1 MAKKP
6 KLSVKQRRQVQNNRQ
21 KRLNKHETDISD
33 TNLGEQT
40 NGRVIGRFGKHA
52 NVENM
57 ETREVHKCHIRR
69 TVESVVC
76 GDHVLFRPSLT
87 EDDRDRGI
95 IEAVE
100 DRKSTLT
107 RPDYYDGVKPVA
119 ANIDQILVVSSIV
132 PALST
137 HIIDRYLVAC
147 EAVSIPAIIIINKIE
162 LLDELQLN
170 ELKQNM
176 QLYVDIGYPVIY
188 TSCQTTQGVQTLA
201 AELSDK
207 VSVFVGQSG
216 VGKSSLVNQ
225 LLPNAEEQ
233 VGDVSV
239 SSGLGQH
246 TTTASKLLKFKDG
259 GDLIDSPGV
268 REFGLWHIP
277 NEEIT
282 KGFVEFNEFLGGC
295 KFTDC
300 KHKKDPGCLIRQAVD
315 EGRIVRS
322 RYDSYHKIIESN
334 QENRPSFSKT

>member
-6 KLSVKQRRQVQNNRQ
+6 KLSVKQRRQVQHNRQ
-21 KRLNKHETDISD
+21 KRLNKNEPEVND
-33 TNLGEQT
+33 TNLGDQIS
-40 NGRVIGRFGKHA
+40 GRVIGRFGKHA
-52 NVENM
+52 NVEDMN
-57 ETREVHKCHIRR
+57 TREVHKCHIRR

-76 GDHVLFRPSLT
+76 GDHVLFRPSLSQD
-87 EDDRDRGI
+87 ERDRGI

-100 DRKSTLT
+100 DRKTTLT

-147 EAVSIPAIIIINKIE
+147 EAVSIPAIIIVNKAE
-162 LLDELQLN
+162 LLDEEQLAS
-170 ELKQNM
+170 LKQSM

-188 TSCQTTQGVQTLA
+188 TSCETKQGVQTLA
-201 AELSDK
+201 SELSDK

-225 LLPNAEEQ
+225 LLPEAEEL
-233 VGDVSV
+233 VGDVSAN
-239 SSGLGQH
+239 SGLGQH

-282 KGFVEFNEFLGGC
+282 KGFVEFNEYLGGC

-300 KHKKDPGCLIRQAVD
+300 KHRNDPGCLIRQAVD
-315 EGRIVRS
+315 KGDIAQS

-334 QENRPSFSKT
+334 LENRPSFSKT